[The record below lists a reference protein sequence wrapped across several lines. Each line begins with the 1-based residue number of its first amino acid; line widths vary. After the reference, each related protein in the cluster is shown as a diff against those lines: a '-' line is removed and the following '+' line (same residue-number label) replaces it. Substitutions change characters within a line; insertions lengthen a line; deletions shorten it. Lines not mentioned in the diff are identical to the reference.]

1 MRTIKTILKEDKF
14 YIIALAI
21 LILIFNIRLP
31 FYVNA
36 PGGTIN
42 INNRIEY
49 QDKKEYKGSLNML
62 YVTEYVASIPFYL
75 LSYVI
80 PDWDLESI
88 TESQVSSNESIE
100 QINIRN
106 KVMLENSINN
116 AKYVAYKAA
125 NKKVEIENMKYIVVG
140 VTEENNLQIGDEI
153 LEVENHSIENL
164 ESIRTEINKKN
175 KNDQIHFKIK
185 RNGKEI
191 NVKSTI
197 KEKDGK
203 KELGVVI
210 LTNYSLKIDPQIKLK
225 FKSSESGASGGL
237 MMSLSIYSAISGEDI
252 LKGRNIAGT
261 GTIDIEG
268 NVGEI
273 GGIKYKVMGAV
284 KNKMDI
290 ILVPS
295 ANYKEAMKVKKEK
308 NYKIKIVEVKTFQD
322 AIKYLKEN

>member
-1 MRTIKTILKEDKF
+1 MKEKILTRIKEDKF
-14 YIIALAI
+14 YIIALVI
-21 LILIFNIRLP
+21 LITIFNIKLP
-31 FYVNA
+31 YYVNA

-42 INNRIEY
+42 IKDRIEY
-49 QDKKEYKGSLNML
+49 KEKNNYKGSLNML

-88 TESQVSSNESIE
+88 TESQVSDNESIE

-153 LEVENHSIENL
+153 LQIENHSIENL

-185 RNGKEI
+185 REGKEI

-197 KEKDGK
+197 KEKEGK

-210 LTNYSLKIDPQIKLK
+210 LTNYSLKTDPQIKLK

-261 GTIDIEG
+261 GTIDIDG

-273 GGIKYKVMGAV
+273 GGVKYKILGSKKA
-284 KNKMDI
+284 DI
-290 ILVPS
+290 FLCPKE
-295 ANYKEAMKVKKEK
+295 NYDEAMKVKKE
-308 NYKIKIVEVKTFQD
+308 NELNMKIVSVESLKD
-322 AIKYLKEN
+322 AVNYLEGL